1 MSIEMPA
8 AEVFALAHTLTGEA
22 ETADEARA
30 RHAGAEG
37 VGPDLQAAVELFLD
51 CHRMGAGALA
61 GELRL
66 LGATVAGVAESW
78 LGLDEVLL
86 ATDVRAARP

>member
-8 AEVFALAHTLTGEA
+8 AEVFALAHTLTGQA
-22 ETADEARA
+22 ETADDARA
-30 RHAGAEG
+30 RFTGAEG
-37 VGPDLQAAVELFLD
+37 VGPDLQAAAEEFLD
-51 CHRMGAGALA
+51 CHRIAAGALA

-78 LGLDEVLL
+78 LRLDEVLL
-86 ATDVRAARP
+86 AADDRAPRP